1 MLINERKEGGFL
13 EGEWR
18 ETGMIAGE
26 RQNRLILHQIR
37 EEDLKVECMI

>member
-1 MLINERKEGGFL
+1 MLTDERK

-26 RQNRLILHQIR
+26 RQQTNITSN
-37 EEDLKVECMI
+37 